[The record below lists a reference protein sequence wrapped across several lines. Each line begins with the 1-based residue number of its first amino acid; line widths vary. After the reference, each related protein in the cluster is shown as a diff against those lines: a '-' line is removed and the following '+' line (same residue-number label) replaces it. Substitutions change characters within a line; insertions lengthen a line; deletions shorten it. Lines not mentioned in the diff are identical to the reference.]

1 MIWVK
6 EYTTQGE
13 ILLAACDDDI
23 LGKTF
28 CEGELQLVVSQ
39 SFYGGEKITKEN
51 FILQI
56 KKATI
61 INLVGEVVI
70 KIALD
75 LGLIAREGIIEI
87 DGIPHAQ
94 IAKMI

>member
-6 EYTTQGE
+6 EYLTHGE
-13 ILLAACDDDI
+13 ILLAACDDEI

-28 CEGELQLVVSQ
+28 CEGELQLIVSE
-39 SFYGGEKITKEN
+39 SFYGGERISKED

-61 INLVGEVVI
+61 VNLVGKAVI
-70 KIALD
+70 EIALE
-75 LGLIAREGIIEI
+75 LELIGQEGIIEI
-87 DGIPHAQ
+87 DGIPAQ

>member
-6 EYTTQGE
+6 EYLTQGE

-23 LGKTF
+23 IGKTF
-28 CEGELQLVVSQ
+28 CEGELQLVVSE
-39 SFYGGEKITKEN
+39 SFYGGEKISKEN

-61 INLVGEVVI
+61 INLVGQAVI
-70 KIALD
+70 KVALD
-75 LGLIAREGIIEI
+75 LGLIGKEGIIEI